1 LLVDRGVTNFHL
13 DVLGPTD
20 HAPDYYML
28 CRERA
33 RELRVEDYLTFRGV
47 VNVRE
52 MLGQFDL
59 LVLPSLNEGQPV
71 VVLEAMTAGVPT
83 WGTEVGGM
91 AQLITDP
98 LTTPGGRTFGPAG
111 VLLEPDE
118 RLPVTMADALEG
130 LLRDPSD
137 YVQMSRDARG
147 RVETFFQLEDAMGA
161 YNRLYKEIAGMP
173 INELED
179 ASEGIRVIDLRDTPE
194 ATIDLAAAERVSVPQ
209 PRWSRRRAS
218 RER

>member
-1 LLVDRGVTNFHL
+1 
-13 DVLGPTD
+13 
-20 HAPDYYML
+20 
-28 CRERA
+28 
-33 RELRVEDYLTFRGV
+33 
-47 VNVRE
+47 
-52 MLGQFDL
+52 MLGQFDV

-111 VLLEPDE
+111 VLLAPDD

-147 RVETFFQLEDAMGA
+147 RVENFFQLEDAMGA
-161 YNRLYKEIAGMP
+161 YNGCTRRLRAC
-173 INELED
+173 
-179 ASEGIRVIDLRDTPE
+179 
-194 ATIDLAAAERVSVPQ
+194 
-209 PRWSRRRAS
+209 RWPAWRRAQWPNRIRRRRQRRPGA
-218 RER
+218 RTIKGT